1 VPESG
6 LTPRP
11 MTLEPEC
18 DEAAPLVP
26 HAVLPTPF
34 DAPRYRLAMRCSDRS
49 RLARQHG
56 RLQATSLLRTI
67 GCRRASALDHWSA
80 PRLPV
85 RMSAFE
91 RTALAHGFVNP
102 TRKACCNSQ
111 K

>member
-1 VPESG
+1 
-6 LTPRP
+6 

-34 DAPRYRLAMRCSDRS
+34 EAPRYRLAMRCSDRS

-56 RLQATSLLRTI
+56 RLQATMLLRTI

-80 PRLPV
+80 PPV
-85 RMSAFE
+85 
-91 RTALAHGFVNP
+91 AHADVSLRANRFGSRIRESHTQGVL
-102 TRKACCNSQ
+102 
-111 K
+111 